1 MRQDAGNLR
10 TIAGKNSIVST
21 TLFRIRFALQFW
33 TSVLNNDHNFM
44 KHILYILVFWTLCLM
59 SFASANGQKLSD
71 SELKTFLITAT
82 EKTSEYSNVFKNLTA
97 EEIKIFETFDKDGK
111 TKSRKKIL
119 SDLIVYE
126 PEMGEGKLGE
136 FRNVREVDGRKIKNS
151 DKRTV
156 KVFAGLAEAKS
167 FEEELKKLNKES
179 SRYDENL
186 SVYGLTLTQF
196 VPLASS
202 LISSFKFEEIGR
214 ENIEGKEALVIKF
227 QQTSVNPNINLK
239 INAPDC
245 FEISNTFYRGTVW
258 LDLKNHRILRLF
270 TELTAESAK
279 FTEPFVTLRQEYYY
293 QPSDFEIYLPRK
305 IVSENFT
312 PQTDKDVK
320 LLLKTGK
327 AKLLPQLQTRLIM
340 EYKNFSKFNVTVK
353 SN

>member
-1 MRQDAGNLR
+1 
-10 TIAGKNSIVST
+10 
-21 TLFRIRFALQFW
+21 
-33 TSVLNNDHNFM
+33 
-44 KHILYILVFWTLCLM
+44 M

-71 SELKTFLITAT
+71 TELQAFLTTAT
-82 EKTSEYSNVFKNLTA
+82 EKTSEYSNVFKNLTV
-97 EEIKIFETFDKDGK
+97 EEIKTFETFDKDGK
-111 TKSRKKIL
+111 IKSRKKIL

-126 PEMGEGKLGE
+126 PETGEGRLGE

-151 DKRTV
+151 EKRTV
-156 KVFAGLAEAKS
+156 KIFAELANAKS

-186 SVYGLTLTQF
+186 SFYGITFTQF

-202 LISSFKFEEIGR
+202 LILSFKFEEIDR

-227 QQTSVNPNINLK
+227 QQISVNPNINLK
-239 INAPDC
+239 INAPDF
-245 FEISNTFYRGTVW
+245 FEISHTFYRGKVW
-258 LDLKNHRILRLF
+258 LDLKNQRILRLI
-270 TELTAESAK
+270 TELTADSAK

-312 PQTDKDVK
+312 PQTDEDVK

-327 AKLLPQLQTRLIM
+327 TKLRPQLQTRSTM
-340 EYKNFSKFNVTVK
+340 EYKNFSKFDVTIK